1 MSGISDRS
9 KQLLTIREMRP
20 DDARAF
26 LEVHHAAIRGI
37 AAKDY
42 PPTVIE
48 AWAPLPLTE
57 DAIKRVRENGKNEI
71 RLIAEVD
78 GRIVGIG
85 ALVVENAELRACYV
99 TPEASRKGVGTALVR
114 EIERMARGQSLAY
127 LELNS
132 SVTAEPFYASLGY
145 EICERSEHFLGSAQ
159 SMACVK
165 MRKEIG
171 SEGSDFT

>member
-1 MSGISDRS
+1 MRGRS
-9 KQLLTIREMRP
+9 WRSITRQYEHLLRR
-20 DDARAF
+20 
-26 LEVHHAAIRGI
+26 
-37 AAKDY
+37 

-57 DAIKRVRENGKNEI
+57 DAIERVRENVQNEY

-85 ALVVENAELRACYV
+85 ALVVGNAELRACYV
-99 TPEASRKGVGTALVR
+99 VPEASRKGVGTALVR
-114 EIERMARGQSLAY
+114 EIERIARGQGLTF
-127 LELNS
+127 LELDS

-145 EICERSEHFLGSAQ
+145 GVRERGEHILGSGQ

-171 SEGSDFT
+171 SDGTDVS